1 MSVCIP
7 SMEQTDIGRSWVW
20 SNNTKINNKY
30 MTIINNVINNKVYDY
45 GLTLDTGEVILTF
58 SRRNTI

>member
-1 MSVCIP
+1 
-7 SMEQTDIGRSWVW
+7 
-20 SNNTKINNKY
+20 